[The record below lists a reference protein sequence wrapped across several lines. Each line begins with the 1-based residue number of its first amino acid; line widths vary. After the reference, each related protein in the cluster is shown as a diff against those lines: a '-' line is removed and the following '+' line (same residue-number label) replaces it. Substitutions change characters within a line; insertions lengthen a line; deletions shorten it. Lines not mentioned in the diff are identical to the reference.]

1 MIYRK
6 IRLRLY
12 QILEKAQ
19 PGDIASIACD
29 MFILTLIALNI
40 IAIMLE
46 TVVSIEEK
54 FHDYF
59 ILFNILSVI
68 VFTIEYVLRIWVSVE
83 SDFPGTS
90 IKKRVKYIFSPMAII
105 DLLAI
110 LPFYLAFFPI
120 DMRFLRAL
128 RLLRILRIF
137 KIGRYSNS
145 LGTMGRVFAKKRDD
159 LLITFFLILIL
170 LVVFANLMFYIENS
184 AQPDVFSNVFQAM
197 WWGIV
202 TVTGVGYG
210 DIYPITTLGKVL
222 GGFIAILG
230 IVTVALPI
238 GILGAAYVED
248 TEKKQKGK
256 IRQIHSS
263 DHIIICGYNRITK
276 SVLEDLI
283 AFGNDAKIVLVT
295 QRPNP
300 EIGEIIYV
308 NADWTDIDVLKRLS
322 IEHAAAC
329 VIMAEGFSGMR
340 EDINNDVIDMRTIFT
355 LYKIKIN
362 YPNVHTVIEVINPE
376 HIEMVKSNIKGDEVI
391 LKEIIDGN
399 LVANCVK
406 MPSISHLL
414 YEIISL
420 EGKVIRETTVKKIG
434 LDDQCPY
441 GDVIKYGI
449 DKEITFIGYIRGEE
463 SVSQLSPG
471 KKAIIRTTD
480 RLIYVTER
488 AAGK

>member
-1 MIYRK
+1 MTYK
-6 IRLRLY
+6 QIRLRFY

-19 PGDIASIACD
+19 PGDKISFVCD
-29 MFILTLIALNI
+29 MFILVLIALNI

-46 TVVSIEEK
+46 TVVSIQER
-54 FHDYF
+54 FHFFFHLFDIISVVLFSFEYF
-59 ILFNILSVI
+59 
-68 VFTIEYVLRIWVSVE
+68 LRIWVSVE
-83 SDFPGTS
+83 SDFPGTQFR
-90 IKKRVKYIFSPMAII
+90 KRIKYIFSPMAII
-105 DLLAI
+105 DMLAI
-110 LPFYLAFFPI
+110 LPFYLAFLPV

-128 RLLRILRIF
+128 RLLRVLRIF

-145 LGTMGRVFAKKRDD
+145 MGTMGRVFTRKRDD
-159 LLITFFLILIL
+159 LLITFFLIFIL
-170 LVVFANLMFYIENS
+170 LIVFANLMFFIENG
-184 AQPDVFSNVFQAM
+184 AQPDVFTNVFQAM

-210 DIYPITTLGKVL
+210 DMYPITTLGKVL
-222 GGFIAILG
+222 GGVIAILG

-248 TEKKQKGK
+248 TEKKRKGK
-256 IRQIHSS
+256 IRMIHSS

-283 AFGNDAKIVLVT
+283 TFGHDAKIVLVT
-295 QRPNP
+295 NRPNP

-308 NADWTDIDVLKRLS
+308 NADWTDIDVLKRVS

-340 EDINNDVIDMRTIFT
+340 EDTNNEVIDMRTIFT

-362 YPNVHTVIEVINPE
+362 YPDVHTVVEVINPE

-399 LVANCVK
+399 MVANCVK
-406 MPSISHLL
+406 MPRISHLL
-414 YEIISL
+414 YEIINM
-420 EGKVIRETTVKKIG
+420 EGKVIRETTVKKLG
-434 LDDQCPY
+434 LNEECLY
-441 GDVIKYGI
+441 ADVITYGI
-449 DKEITFIGYIRGEE
+449 ENEITFIGFIRGEE
-463 SVSQLSPG
+463 NVSQLSPSKNETI
-471 KKAIIRTTD
+471 KKGD
-480 RLIYVTER
+480 RLIFITEQ